1 MKDLKTEK
9 EKEKKMD
16 SSSVF
21 LLMLPAF
28 FECLVLV
35 GIHSYLGIHVIK
47 RKVIF
52 VDLAFAQIAA
62 LGILIAFLFGIP
74 PHTKEAF
81 VFAMGLTFIG
91 AVVISLTRFKESK
104 IPQEAIIGLIYA
116 IAAAVAILLID
127 KAPHGAEHI
136 KEVLTGS
143 ILWVKWKTIG
153 VTAAVYALVG
163 LFHYIFREKFLLI
176 SNDPVKAWASG
187 INVRLW
193 DFLFYASFGLVITM
207 SVDTA
212 GVLIVFVFL
221 VAPAIIAIIITD
233 RMLYQLLIGWG
244 LGMIV
249 TTIGLFISYVGDLPT
264 GPAVIG
270 AYAVA
275 IIFIAAILYNV
286 RSQNRKLAFRNTA
299 IVAITFIV
307 ALFLMFPSAQIMRF
321 YLGENVHEH
330 GAHREYSGQL
340 EEERKE
346 VARNNSFTN
355 EGTKDVMKKLPA
367 INDIDLLEQIFAG
380 SQDDQERS
388 AIVSRALEIDRSRGT
403 LMMIAF
409 LNEDPPFFFRQE
421 VISKL
426 HEITGEQFEFD
437 ARQPFSSEVNQRA
450 AARLISK

>member
-1 MKDLKTEK
+1 
-9 EKEKKMD
+9 MD
-16 SSSVF
+16 SKSVF

-91 AVVISLTRFKESK
+91 AVVISLTRFRESK

-116 IAAAVAILLID
+116 IAAAIAILLID

-163 LFHYIFREKFLLI
+163 LFHYVFREKFLLI
-176 SNDPVKAWASG
+176 SNDPAKAWASG

-244 LGMIV
+244 LGMVV
-249 TTIGLFISYVGDLPT
+249 TTIGLFVSYVGDLPT

-286 RSQNRKLAFRNTA
+286 SSQNRLLALRNTA
-299 IVAITFIV
+299 IVGITFAI
-307 ALFLMFPSAQIMRF
+307 ALILMFPSAKIMRF

-330 GAHREYSGQL
+330 GAHREYSDQI
-340 EEERKE
+340 EEKSKKTGRD
-346 VARNNSFTN
+346 NSFMS
-355 EGTKDVMKKLPA
+355 EETKDVMKKLPA
-367 INDIDLLEQIFAG
+367 IDDIDLLEQIFAE
-380 SQDDQERS
+380 SQDDEERS
-388 AIVSRALEIDRSRGT
+388 TIVSRALEIDRSRGA
-403 LMMIAF
+403 LMLIGF
-409 LNEDPPFFFRQE
+409 LREDPPLFFRQK

-426 HEITGEQFEFD
+426 NEVGEEQYGFD
-437 ARQPFSSEVNQRA
+437 ASQPFSSEVNQRA
-450 AARLISK
+450 ASKLTSK